1 MVLVPQVRG
10 KLFLAATT
18 IHYLWSMGRGAA
30 ARSAHA
36 QMIRLCSVNDKRFL
50 KEDSQTMKLTPA
62 EGEILLL
69 GSAIAKGRYS

>member
-1 MVLVPQVRG
+1 
-10 KLFLAATT
+10 
-18 IHYLWSMGRGAA
+18 MGRGAA